1 MFLKRLNLYWKW
13 LKRNLFKLK
22 RVFLSWRLK
31 SEDLKEEYIECL
43 PYLVVT
49 EIDKV
54 RTKLDV
60 EMEKNIQLE
69 HDLQEKTD
77 EVSILNE
84 RVDSIEK
91 ILGDFGIENIMDKVK
106 K

>member
-1 MFLKRLNLYWKW
+1 
-13 LKRNLFKLK
+13 
-22 RVFLSWRLK
+22 
-31 SEDLKEEYIECL
+31 
-43 PYLVVT
+43 
-49 EIDKV
+49 
-54 RTKLDV
+54 
-60 EMEKNIQLE
+60 MEKNIQLE